1 MQKRNYFNKFQILRK
16 LRALPV
22 GKLQSSFN
30 VAGSWADMVTFFF
43 LIFFLQKF
51 KQHVY
56 FYFEGSLSLETNG
69 GLMVFKSIPAKEPK
83 VRVCSFQLS
92 FSAKLGRLGLT
103 FRQDKICLPS
113 FIWTT
118 GLQHNFF
125 LFWILIP
132 GKIAFD
138 VIVWLSN
145 LMSQQYLCSP
155 WEYICS

>member
-1 MQKRNYFNKFQILRK
+1 MQKRNYFNQFQILRK

-43 LIFFLQKF
+43 LQKF
-51 KQHVY
+51 KQNFNFH
-56 FYFEGSLSLETNG
+56 FEGSLSLETNG

-118 GLQHNFF
+118 GLQHNFQR
-125 LFWILIP
+125 W
-132 GKIAFD
+132 KKRTK
-138 VIVWLSN
+138 
-145 LMSQQYLCSP
+145 
-155 WEYICS
+155 